1 MSRSS
6 RAALTRPR
14 HSSNP
19 RQRVRWVAGVLGFW
33 MLVVVARLYT
43 LQIIEYA
50 KWVSEER
57 KQQDRTRLVRPI
69 RGTIY
74 DRNQHP
80 LAISQLM
87 DSVYAKKGKV
97 SDCDGTARELA
108 SLLGL
113 NAAELQDRLRSTHRD
128 YRVTWGLS
136 REVASRVRALGLS
149 GIQTVKELERVYPA
163 GPLASAVTGYAG
175 VDDQG
180 LSGVEKTL
188 DQTMAGRPGRV
199 LVTSDAHQR
208 QFQSSGWQGQAGS
221 DVILTVD
228 ENITRFAE
236 AALIDAVDRWHALG
250 GTVIVED
257 PATGDILALVSVP
270 TFDPNDYGH
279 STPEARLNRA
289 IQWVYEPGSVF
300 KMVTL
305 AAALDLGLTDPNKIV
320 DCQMGH
326 ITLYGHVIHDHERFG
341 ALSVEDVLVHSSD
354 VGAIKIGLLLGQ
366 DRFYDYI
373 RRFGFGA
380 QTGIELPRE
389 EPGLLE
395 PTSKWSGISVAA
407 ISMGQEVSVT
417 AVQLVA
423 AYSAIA
429 NGGVRLP
436 PRLVRDVSVGP
447 NWVPRPEIPGRRVV
461 SERTAEIMKHM
472 LESVVE
478 RGTGKLTAQLS
489 GYSAAGKTGTAQKI
503 VNKVYSHHLYVDS
516 FVGFA
521 PVEHPALVVLVS
533 VDAPSGSAMAG
544 TVAGPVFKSI
554 MEQSLPYLKVP
565 KDRPE
570 MMIADN
576 RGPKRA
582 RAAATSA
589 AVEDDAPAEIIAEN
603 EPSSAAPGAVRPV
616 ALNGS
621 GVASNPAPGPQ
632 DQGTMLVAKG
642 PTVMVPD
649 FTGLALRPVADQ
661 CAAIALDL
669 VVTGTGLAIAQDP
682 PAGSKVPPGSR
693 VQVRFAR

>member
-6 RAALTRPR
+6 RAALTPPR
-14 HSSNP
+14 NSSNP
-19 RQRVRWVAGVLGFW
+19 SQRVKWLAGVLGFW
-33 MLVVVARLYT
+33 MLVIVARLYS
-43 LQIIEYA
+43 LQIIQYA
-50 KWVSEER
+50 RWVAEER
-57 KQQDRTRLVRPI
+57 KQQDRTRLVRPV
-69 RGTIY
+69 RGAIF

-87 DSVYAKKGKV
+87 DSVYAKRGKV
-97 SDCDGTARELA
+97 SDYDGTARELA
-108 SLLGL
+108 SVLGL
-113 NAAELQDRLRSTHRD
+113 NATELQNHLRSTHRD

-136 REVASRVRALGLS
+136 KDMAARVRALGLS

-188 DQTMAGRPGRV
+188 DQTMAGRPGHM
-199 LVTSDAHQR
+199 LVSSDAHQR
-208 QFQSSGWQGQAGS
+208 TFQSSGWQGQAGA

-236 AALIDAVDRWHALG
+236 DALRDAVDRWHALG

-270 TFDPNDYGH
+270 TFDPNDYEH

-305 AAALDLGLTDPNKIV
+305 SAALDLGLTDPNKII

-354 VGAIKIGLLLGQ
+354 VGAIKIGLLLGD

-380 QTGIELPRE
+380 PTGIELPRE

-407 ISMGQEVSVT
+407 IAIGQEISVT

-423 AYSAIA
+423 AYAAIA

-436 PRLVRDVSVGP
+436 PRLVRDVSVGSS
-447 NWVPRPEIPGRRVV
+447 WVPRPEVPGRRMV
-461 SERTAEIMKHM
+461 SERTAEIMKQM
-472 LESVVE
+472 LEAVVE
-478 RGTGKLTAQLS
+478 RGTGKPAQLD

-533 VDAPSGSAMAG
+533 VDAPSGSAMGGA
-544 TVAGPVFKSI
+544 VAGPVFKSV

-565 KDRPE
+565 KDRPDL
-570 MMIADN
+570 MMAGN
-576 RGPKRA
+576 RTPKRP
-582 RAAATSA
+582 AAALNSA
-589 AVEDDAPAEIIAEN
+589 DAEDDGPAELVAEN
-603 EPSSAAPGAVRPV
+603 EPASAGSGTVKPV
-616 ALNGS
+616 ALTGS
-621 GVASNPAPGPQ
+621 ESTAGPTQ
-632 DQGTMLVAKG
+632 DPQEQGIMLVAKG
-642 PTVMVPD
+642 PPVTVPD
-649 FTGLALRPVADQ
+649 FTGLALRPAADQ
-661 CAAIALDL
+661 CAAIGLDL
-669 VVTGTGLAIAQDP
+669 AVTGTGLAVEQDP
-682 PAGSKVPPGSR
+682 PAGSKVPPGTK

>member
-1 MSRSS
+1 MPRSS
-6 RAALTRPR
+6 LS
-14 HSSNP
+14 SSNRSRTSP
-19 RQRVRWVAGVLGFW
+19 NGGQRVKWLAGVLGFW
-33 MLVVVARLYT
+33 ILVIVARLYS
-43 LQIIEYA
+43 LQIIQYA
-50 KWVSEER
+50 KWISEEH

-69 RGTIY
+69 RGAIF

-97 SDCDGTARELA
+97 SDYDGTARELS

-113 NAAELQDRLRSTHRD
+113 NATELGDRLRAAHRD

-136 REVASRVRALGLS
+136 KEMASRVRALGLS
-149 GIQTVKELERVYPA
+149 GVQTVKELERVYPA

-180 LSGVEKTL
+180 LSGVEKTF
-188 DQTMAGRPGRV
+188 DRTMAGRPGRM

-208 QFQSSGWQGQAGS
+208 QFQSSGWQGQSGS
-221 DVILTVD
+221 DVVLTID

-236 AALIDAVDRWHALG
+236 DALLEAVDRWHAVG

-270 TFDPNDYGH
+270 TFDPNDYEH
-279 STPEARLNRA
+279 SSPEARLNRA
-289 IQWVYEPGSVF
+289 TQWVYEPGSVF

-305 AAALDLGLTDPNKIV
+305 SAALDLGLTDPNKII

-341 ALSVEDVLVHSSD
+341 DLSVEDVLVHSSD
-354 VGAIKIGLLLGQ
+354 VGAIKIGLLLGD

-373 RRFGFGA
+373 RRFGFGER
-380 QTGIELPRE
+380 TGIELPRE

-395 PTSKWSGISVAA
+395 PRSKWSGISVAA
-407 ISMGQEVSVT
+407 ISMGQEISVT
-417 AVQLVA
+417 AAQLVS
-423 AYSAIA
+423 AYAVIA

-436 PRLVRDVSVGP
+436 PRLVRDVSVGSG
-447 NWVPRPEIPGRRVV
+447 WVPRPELPGRRVV

-472 LESVVE
+472 LEAVIE
-478 RGTGKLTAQLS
+478 RGTGKLAQLE

-503 VNKVYSHHLYVDS
+503 VNGVYSHHIYVDS

-533 VDAPSGSAMAG
+533 VDSPSGGAMGG
-544 TVAGPVFKSI
+544 TVAGPVFKTV

-565 KDRPE
+565 KDRPDL
-570 MMIADN
+570 MIADK
-576 RGPKRA
+576 RTPKHPV
-582 RAAATSA
+582 AAGTSGG
-589 AVEDDAPAEIIAEN
+589 VEDDGPGEIVAEN
-603 EPSSAAPGAVRPV
+603 EPPGAGPGAVRPV
-616 ALNGS
+616 ALSGNGA
-621 GVASNPAPGPQ
+621 ASTPAEDAQ
-632 DQGTMLVAKG
+632 QQGLTLVAKG
-642 PTVMVPD
+642 PPVAVPD
-649 FTGLALRPVADQ
+649 FTGLAIRPVADK
-661 CAAIALDL
+661 CAGIGLDL
-669 VVTGTGLAIAQDP
+669 VVTGTGLAVEQDP
-682 PAGSKVPPGSR
+682 PAGSKVPPGTK

>member
-1 MSRSS
+1 MPRSS
-6 RAALTRPR
+6 LS
-14 HSSNP
+14 SSNRSRTSP
-19 RQRVRWVAGVLGFW
+19 NRGQRVKWLAGVLGFW
-33 MLVVVARLYT
+33 MLVIVARLYS
-43 LQIIEYA
+43 LQVIQYA
-50 KWVSEER
+50 KWISEEH
-57 KQQDRTRLVRPI
+57 KQQDRTRLVRPV
-69 RGTIY
+69 RGAIF

-97 SDCDGTARELA
+97 SDYDGTARELS

-113 NAAELQDRLRSTHRD
+113 NATELEDRLRAAHRD

-136 REVASRVRALGLS
+136 KEMASRVRALGLS
-149 GIQTVKELERVYPA
+149 GVQTVKELERVYPA

-188 DQTMAGRPGRV
+188 DHTMAGRPGRM

-208 QFQSSGWQGQAGS
+208 QFQASGWQGQAGS
-221 DVILTVD
+221 DVVLTID

-236 AALIDAVDRWHALG
+236 DALLEAVDRWHAVG

-270 TFDPNDYGH
+270 TFDPNDYEH
-279 STPEARLNRA
+279 SSPEARLNRA
-289 IQWVYEPGSVF
+289 TQWVYEPGSVF

-305 AAALDLGLTDPNKIV
+305 SAALDLGLTDPNKII

-341 ALSVEDVLVHSSD
+341 DLSVEDVLVHSSD
-354 VGAIKIGLLLGQ
+354 VGAIKIGLLLGD

-373 RRFGFGA
+373 RRFGFGER
-380 QTGIELPRE
+380 TGIELPRE

-395 PTSKWSGISVAA
+395 PTSRWSGISVAA
-407 ISMGQEVSVT
+407 ISMGQEISVT
-417 AVQLVA
+417 AAQLVS
-423 AYSAIA
+423 AYAAIA

-436 PRLVRDVSVGP
+436 PRLVREVSVGSE
-447 NWVPRPEIPGRRVV
+447 WVPRPELPGRRVV

-472 LESVVE
+472 LESVIE
-478 RGTGKLTAQLS
+478 RGTGKLAQLD

-503 VNKVYSHHLYVDS
+503 VNGVYSHHIYVDS

-533 VDAPSGSAMAG
+533 VDSPSGGAMGG
-544 TVAGPVFKSI
+544 TVAGPVFKTV

-565 KDRPE
+565 KDRPDL
-570 MMIADN
+570 MIADK
-576 RGPKRA
+576 RTPKRP
-582 RAAATSA
+582 AAAGASGG
-589 AVEDDAPAEIIAEN
+589 VEDDGPGEIVAEN
-603 EPSSAAPGAVRPV
+603 EPPGAGPGAVRPV
-616 ALNGS
+616 ALS
-621 GVASNPAPGPQ
+621 GNEAASTPTEDAEQ
-632 DQGTMLVAKG
+632 QGLTLVAKG
-642 PTVMVPD
+642 PPVTVPD
-649 FTGLALRPVADQ
+649 FTGLAIRPAADK
-661 CAAIALDL
+661 CAGLGLDL

-682 PAGSKVPPGSR
+682 PAGSKVPPGTK